1 MSEIVRSPYM
11 MVKPYT
17 AQHLDTLSETITNSG
32 LSIKSAFSTNQWSK
46 AARGIYQKN
55 IDRDGIQFQVGLEGH
70 IKLVNHFFG
79 DNALVLFVEGNGQKE
94 QGIQE
99 ILCLAQ
105 AAKRG
110 FRKIM
115 PAGQNLQDIVIM
127 MNLDEVETGCETR
140 SFPAGVIG
148 IQTTNGEFQKV
159 SPHKG
164 HWDYFYFKYV
174 HVPDDVESLMDEI
187 SILDKLGILDK
198 KNEITFEDFT
208 VMAKLK
214 TLVPPSKLK

>member
-1 MSEIVRSPYM
+1 MSEIIKSPYM

-17 AQHLDTLSETITNSG
+17 AQHLSTLGETITDSG
-32 LSIKSAFSTNQWSK
+32 LIIKSAFSTDQWSR

-55 IDRDGIQFQVGLEGH
+55 IDRDGIRFQVGLEGH

-94 QGIQE
+94 QDIQE
-99 ILCLAQ
+99 TLCLAQ
-105 AAKRG
+105 AAKRE

-115 PAGQNLQDIVIM
+115 PAGQNLRDIVVM
-127 MNLDEVETGCETR
+127 MDLDEVGIGCETG

-148 IQTTNGEFQKV
+148 IQKPDGEFQKV

-164 HWDYFYFKYV
+164 RWDYFYFKYV

-187 SILDKLGILDK
+187 NILDRMGILDRN
-198 KNEITFEDFT
+198 NEITFEDFI

-214 TLVPPSKLK
+214 TLVPPGKLR